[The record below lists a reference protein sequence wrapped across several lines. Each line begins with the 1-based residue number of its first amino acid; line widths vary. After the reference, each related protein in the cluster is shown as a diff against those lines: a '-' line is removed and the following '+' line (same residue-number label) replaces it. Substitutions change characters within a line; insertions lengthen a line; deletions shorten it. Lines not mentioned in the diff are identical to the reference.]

1 MKKSIVTTLV
11 AAALIG
17 AAPEVVRT
25 QDANE
30 PELSCART
38 YALANA
44 KQIEK
49 RYLQCLVS
57 DNDGVV
63 ESALGH
69 VTQMKLCLANQEFP
83 LVEEIVNDLLVSG
96 RTPAIRAKA
105 HLASLVYR
113 SPEIFVAEQT
123 MEFRT
128 PRELFAALSERVSK
142 TLLSYGSEEH
152 RAR

>member
-11 AAALIG
+11 AAALVG
-17 AAPEVVRT
+17 AAPDVART
-25 QDANE
+25 QNTDE

-38 YALANA
+38 YALANV

-49 RYLQCLVS
+49 CYVQCLTS

-69 VTQMKLCLANQEFP
+69 VTQMKLCLVDQEFP
-83 LVEEIVNDLLVSG
+83 LVEKVVNDLLISG
-96 RTPAIRAKA
+96 RTPAVRAKA

-113 SPEIFVAEQT
+113 SPEIFLAEQT

-128 PRELFAALSERVSK
+128 PRELFATLAERVSK
-142 TLLSYGSEEH
+142 TLLSYGSEEY

>member
-11 AAALIG
+11 AAALVG
-17 AAPEVVRT
+17 AAPDVART
-25 QDANE
+25 QGAE
-30 PELSCART
+30 VPELSCARA
-38 YALANA
+38 YALANP

-49 RYLQCLVS
+49 SYLQCLMS

-69 VTQMKLCLANQEFP
+69 VTQMKLCLVDQEFP
-83 LVEEIVNDLLVSG
+83 AIEEMVNNLLVSG
-96 RTPAIRAKA
+96 RTPAVRAKA

-113 SPEIFVAEQT
+113 SPEIFMAERT
-123 MEFRT
+123 RDFRT
-128 PRELFAALSERVSK
+128 PRELFATLAERVSK
-142 TLLSYGSEEH
+142 TLLSYGSEDH